1 MLSDNPFCS
10 AINNNMLSSNSV
22 QQHGVNMAKQ
32 LLLVT
37 DDNNPLFDALVPIAE
52 KHGISIEQLALR
64 YIAIGAG
71 AESDELPQA
80 SAEQFSE
87 LLNNLT

>member
-1 MLSDNPFCS
+1 MLSDNQLYGV
-10 AINNNMLSSNSV
+10 IHNNMLRSNAV
-22 QQHGVNMAKQ
+22 KQHGVNMAKQ